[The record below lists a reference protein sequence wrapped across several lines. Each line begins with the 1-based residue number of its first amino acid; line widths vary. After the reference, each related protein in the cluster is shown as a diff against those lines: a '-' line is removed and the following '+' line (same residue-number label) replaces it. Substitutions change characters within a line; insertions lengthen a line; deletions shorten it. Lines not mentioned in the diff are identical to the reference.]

1 MTTVQFPTT
10 LDWHGCYGDK
20 WKGEID
26 DAAFRH
32 PAKFSRKL
40 IGRIYQWLIENDL
53 LRTGDSVLDPFGGVA
68 LGGLDAAR
76 AGLLWTGIELE
87 IDFVILAMRNI
98 ATWAEREWCCCESET
113 YLHSMREFIREGKRG
128 SEQKQETE
136 VRPVLQQGVQ
146 QSLPLY
152 WENID
157 SRTSPEAK
165 ETSSLEQRKAAHQGD
180 QRENIKEGQEK
191 NRKQESKLAGRETAE
206 TGWIY
211 RDTGQQ
217 PSQTRT
223 HSYRRTGDGYI
234 SEKGRNR
241 TSYQRAQN
249 GQPIGKSKGDDNI
262 RTHETTSPE
271 GDQVLKAKKNLRDLS
286 KRISGETQSNTLQH
300 LLQTSQAARILAKT
314 RRQAEGK
321 YCEECNKLIVP
332 FPVIMQGDSRQLLE
346 VLAQVRAQGVVSS
359 PPYAGSNQNYEAGW
373 KYIDK
378 DKLPHN
384 RYSKNR
390 EASYGTSEGQLAEMP
405 PGDVDAV
412 VSSPPWGTT
421 EGAKAAHK
429 FRDPEQSA
437 QIQEDTHRQPHMN
450 FASKEALLRA
460 MEKANGETYGD
471 TPGNLGNMPAKESE
485 WDAVVSSPPY
495 GHNHK
500 HDYRD
505 RENDRNQGRGCWRGV
520 YGRTDGQLTNMGEG
534 DIEAVVSSPPFV
546 ESLASDDPDKRGGL
560 FTKDPKRRNDRTLT
574 ATYGNTEGQL
584 GAMKAGDAQAVVTS
598 PPYENSVNQSD
609 SASDFEA
616 RKRRMQQA
624 GVDTTAAAN
633 IGGSNS
639 VYQQPQHY
647 SHDENNLGTQNGDT
661 FWSAARL
668 IVEQCHAALADG
680 GVAVWVCKDFVRNK
694 KRVPFSQQW
703 AQICISAGFEPVAH
717 VRAWLVED
725 RGAQWGIDGELVRRK
740 VERKS
745 FFRKLAEA
753 KGSPRIDWEDVLVF
767 RKRDAT

>member
-1 MTTVQFPTT
+1 MTTVRFPTT

-20 WKGEID
+20 WNGEATHLSTI
-26 DAAFRH
+26 H
-32 PAKFSRKL
+32 PAKFSKAL
-40 IGRIYQWLIENDL
+40 IRRIYDFL
-53 LRTGDSVLDPFGGVA
+53 LFEGHLTPGDTVLDPFGGVA
-68 LGGLDAAR
+68 LGACYALRHGLNWLGCELEAR
-76 AGLLWTGIELE
+76 FVDLGHGCDCTGISKADWVRFYGRWDKVNHRGGRHWCPEC
-87 IDFVILAMRNI
+87 LAQAKQVVPSPPPSAQMALFAAPVDDAPSAAYVQNSGQIPFTIPHRYEGNI
-98 ATWAEREWCCCESET
+98 PKFMQYA
-113 YLHSMREFIREGKRG
+113 
-128 SEQKQETE
+128 
-136 VRPVLQQGVQ
+136 
-146 QSLPLY
+146 
-152 WENID
+152 
-157 SRTSPEAK
+157 
-165 ETSSLEQRKAAHQGD
+165 
-180 QRENIKEGQEK
+180 
-191 NRKQESKLAGRETAE
+191 
-206 TGWIY
+206 
-211 RDTGQQ
+211 
-217 PSQTRT
+217 
-223 HSYRRTGDGYI
+223 
-234 SEKGRNR
+234 
-241 TSYQRAQN
+241 
-249 GQPIGKSKGDDNI
+249 KGD
-262 RTHETTSPE
+262 
-271 GDQVLKAKKNLRDLS
+271 A
-286 KRISGETQSNTLQH
+286 
-300 LLQTSQAARILAKT
+300 QAWL
-314 RRQAEGK
+314 
-321 YCEECNKLIVP
+321 V
-332 FPVIMQGDSRQLLE
+332 QGDSRQLLE
-346 VLAQVRAQGVVSS
+346 VLAQAHAQGVVSS

-390 EASYGTSEGQLAEMP
+390 EASYGTSEGQLADMP
-405 PGDVDAV
+405 PGEVDAV

-421 EGAKAAHK
+421 EGAKSASK
-429 FRDPEQSA
+429 FRDPEKSA
-437 QIQEDTHRQPHMN
+437 AIQEDSHRQPHMN

-534 DIEAVVSSPPFV
+534 DIEAVVSSPPYAN
-546 ESLASDDPDKRGGL
+546 SINAGTSKSGIDWK
-560 FTKDPKRRNDRTLT
+560 
-574 ATYGNTEGQL
+574 
-584 GAMKAGDAQAVVTS
+584 KAGRPDRLQASPNRHGVQGDMNFSYSDSEANLSNLSEGDFNGVITS

-624 GVDTTAAAN
+624 GVDTAAAAN

-647 SHDENNLGTQNGDT
+647 SHNENNLGTQGGDT

-668 IVEQCHAALADG
+668 IVEQCYLALADG

-703 AQICISAGFEPVAH
+703 AQLCVSCGFEPVAH
-717 VRAWLVED
+717 IRAWLVEE
-725 RGAQWGIDGELVRRK
+725 RGAQWGLDGELVERR

-767 RKRDAT
+767 RKGAGQ